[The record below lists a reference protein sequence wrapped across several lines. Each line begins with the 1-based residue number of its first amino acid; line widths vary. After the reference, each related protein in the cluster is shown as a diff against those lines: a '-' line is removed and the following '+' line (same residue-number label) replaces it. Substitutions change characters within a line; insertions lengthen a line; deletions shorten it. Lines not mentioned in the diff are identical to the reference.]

1 MADRRA
7 QYHTNGAAAYDV
19 YAWNQSTAPQRRP
32 EPQHLPEERPLP
44 QKRQRVKARTALAL
58 TVVWFFTGLWHGAS
72 WNFVLWGIVLLF
84 FILLEKFCIGSF
96 LKKHALLSHL
106 YLLVL
111 VVFGYVQL
119 FEATSEVSKLE
130 NQLSALQSQQTQL
143 QSRYEARIDLDA
155 IETAAGDLGL
165 TKPSQEQIVY
175 LDLSGA
181 DRAEIYQEEKTSV
194 FSEIVSAMEQSVS
207 GLIAYLRTASA

>member
-44 QKRQRVKARTALAL
+44 QKRQRAKARTALAPF
-58 TVVWFFTGLWHGAS
+58 TVVGMLA
-72 WNFVLWGIVLLF
+72 VA
-84 FILLEKFCIGSF
+84 C
-96 LKKHALLSHL
+96 
-106 YLLVL
+106 LLVL
-111 VVFGYVQL
+111 VVFGYVQ
-119 FEATSEVSKLE
+119 SEVSKLE

-165 TKPSQEQIVY
+165 TKPSQEQIAY

-207 GLIAYLRTASA
+207 GLIAYLRAASA

>member
-44 QKRQRVKARTALAL
+44 QKRQRAKARTALAPF
-58 TVVWFFTGLWHGAS
+58 TVVGMLA
-72 WNFVLWGIVLLF
+72 VA
-84 FILLEKFCIGSF
+84 C
-96 LKKHALLSHL
+96 
-106 YLLVL
+106 LLVL

-155 IETAAGDLGL
+155 IWAIWGL
-165 TKPSQEQIVY
+165 QSRRRSRSCTSTSPAPTGPRSIRRKKPAS
-175 LDLSGA
+175 SRRSSPRWS
-181 DRAEIYQEEKTSV
+181 RA
-194 FSEIVSAMEQSVS
+194 FPA
-207 GLIAYLRTASA
+207 

>member
-44 QKRQRVKARTALAL
+44 QKRQRAKARTALAPF
-58 TVVWFFTGLWHGAS
+58 TVVGMLA
-72 WNFVLWGIVLLF
+72 VA
-84 FILLEKFCIGSF
+84 C
-96 LKKHALLSHL
+96 
-106 YLLVL
+106 LLVL

-175 LDLSGA
+175 VNLAGTDQ
-181 DRAEIYQEEKTSV
+181 AEIYKTEKSSIL
-194 FSEIVSAMEQSVS
+194 SEIIGAVEQSIS
-207 GLIAYLRTASA
+207 DLIAYLHPAAA

>member
-19 YAWNQSTAPQRRP
+19 YTWQSSAAPDRRP

-44 QKRQRVKARTALAL
+44 RKQQRVKARTALAP
-58 TVVWFFTGLWHGAS
+58 FTLFG
-72 WNFVLWGIVLLF
+72 VLAVACMLI
-84 FILLEKFCIGSF
+84 
-96 LKKHALLSHL
+96 
-106 YLLVL
+106 L

-119 FEATSEVSKLE
+119 FEATSRVSELE
-130 NQLSALQSQQTQL
+130 DQLSALQAQQTQL

-155 IETAAGDLGL
+155 ISAEAGTLGL
-165 TKPSQEQIVY
+165 SKPSQEQIVY

>member
-1 MADRRA
+1 MAQSNRKFYRD
-7 QYHTNGAAAYDV
+7 NGAAAYDV
-19 YAWNQSTAPQRRP
+19 YAWNDQAARQYEDGRAYERSRQY
-32 EPQHLPEERPLP
+32 ELPEEQVREQPY
-44 QKRQRVKARTALAL
+44 RRVKAKTAIAPFTLAGL
-58 TVVWFFTGLWHGAS
+58 ITVACLM
-72 WNFVLWGIVLLF
+72 
-84 FILLEKFCIGSF
+84 
-96 LKKHALLSHL
+96 
-106 YLLVL
+106 VL
-111 VVFGYVQL
+111 VIFGYVQL

>member
-1 MADRRA
+1 MTSTHGTRVPRRS
-7 QYHTNGAAAYDV
+7 GGPSR
-19 YAWNQSTAPQRRP
+19 STCRRSVRF
-32 EPQHLPEERPLP
+32 LKSGSVSR
-44 QKRQRVKARTALAL
+44 ARTALAPF
-58 TVVWFFTGLWHGAS
+58 TVVGMLA
-72 WNFVLWGIVLLF
+72 VA
-84 FILLEKFCIGSF
+84 C
-96 LKKHALLSHL
+96 
-106 YLLVL
+106 LLVL

-207 GLIAYLRTASA
+207 GLIAYLRAASA

>member
-44 QKRQRVKARTALAL
+44 QKRQRVKARTALAPF
-58 TVVWFFTGLWHGAS
+58 TVVGMLA
-72 WNFVLWGIVLLF
+72 VACLL
-84 FILLEKFCIGSF
+84 L
-96 LKKHALLSHL
+96 
-106 YLLVL
+106 L

-155 IETAAGDLGL
+155 IETAAGDLAKEDGIVKKKKVQRL
-165 TKPSQEQIVY
+165 SKNERKKKNKKPRLIV
-175 LDLSGA
+175 LQQ
-181 DRAEIYQEEKTSV
+181 R
-194 FSEIVSAMEQSVS
+194 
-207 GLIAYLRTASA
+207 LIA